1 MTENNRPLA
10 KFKAGGVVCAVWE
23 NEAQIGGQT
32 KTVLKA
38 TVERRY
44 KDSDGS
50 WKSTGS
56 YGRNEIPLVRHVL
69 QQAFELMLQEK
80 SMKSNGIDEETTG

>member
-1 MTENNRPLA
+1 MTGNNRPLA
-10 KFKAGGVVCAVWE
+10 KFKAGSVVCAVWE

-44 KDSDGS
+44 KAEDG
-50 WKSTGS
+50 WKSSGS

-69 QQAFELMLQEK
+69 QQAFELILQER
-80 SMKSNGIDEETTG
+80 SGNTNGVDEEAVM

>member
-1 MTENNRPLA
+1 MAKNNRPLA
-10 KFKAGGVVCAVWE
+10 KFKAGSVVCAVWE

-44 KDSDGS
+44 KTEDG
-50 WKSTGS
+50 WKSSGS

-69 QQAFELMLQEK
+69 QQAFELILQER
-80 SMKSNGIDEETTG
+80 SRNGNGVEEEAVM